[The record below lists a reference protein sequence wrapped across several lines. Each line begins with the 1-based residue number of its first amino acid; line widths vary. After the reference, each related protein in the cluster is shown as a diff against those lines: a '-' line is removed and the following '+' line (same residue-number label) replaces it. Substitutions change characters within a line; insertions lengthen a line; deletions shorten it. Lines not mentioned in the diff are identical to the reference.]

1 MIMFN
6 YREQLSIIEKI
17 RMSEGDHKTID
28 CPFCG
33 GRNKFTIDKFDGVLV
48 WNCFRASCT
57 AKGSHRGKR
66 DATAIRNYLND
77 TPTQRHRRRLNSLPD
92 LTTQARKHGPAME
105 YLQSVN
111 SLEAYEQG
119 LIKVRYS
126 PKDNRVLF
134 FTNDGTG
141 AVGRALDK
149 RLPKWWNYGDT
160 SCGIIV
166 GSGDHIVLVEDV
178 ASACSVSRLAGL
190 AGFALLGTNLTKGI
204 RYRLNTYKK
213 VTLVLDSDASSKA
226 IMLANKFSQLN
237 HVRLTNKDVKWLS
250 VEEIEQILT

>member
-1 MIMFN
+1 MFN

-77 TPTQRHRRRLNSLPD
+77 TPTQRHRRRLNRLPD

-178 ASACSVSRLAGL
+178 ASACSVSRLEGA

-213 VTLVLDSDASSKA
+213 VTLVLDSDASAKA
-226 IMLANKFSQLN
+226 LLLASKFSQLN
-237 HVRLTNKDVKWLS
+237 HVRLTHKDVKWLD
-250 VEEIEQILT
+250 VEEIEKILT

>member
-1 MIMFN
+1 MFN
-6 YREQLSIIEKI
+6 YREQLGIIEKI

-57 AKGSHRGKR
+57 AKGSYRGKR
-66 DATAIRNYLND
+66 DTTALKNYLND
-77 TPTQRHRRRLNSLPD
+77 TPTQRHKRRLNRLPD

-126 PKDNRVLF
+126 PKENRVLF

-160 SCGIIV
+160 SIGVSV
-166 GSGDHIVLVEDV
+166 GSGDHAVLVEDV
-178 ASACSVSRLAGL
+178 ASACSVSRISGVV
-190 AGFALLGTNLTKGI
+190 GFALLGTNLTAQI
-204 RYRLNTYKK
+204 RKHLVKYKK
-213 VTLVLDSDASSKA
+213 ITLVLDNDASSKA
-226 IMLANKFSQLN
+226 VYLSKKHGEITNL
-237 HVRLTNKDVKWLS
+237 RLTTEDLKCMSLR
-250 VEEIEQILT
+250 EIQQVID

>member
-1 MIMFN
+1 MFN

-57 AKGSHRGKR
+57 AKGSYRGKR
-66 DATAIRNYLND
+66 DHTALKNYLSG
-77 TPTQRHRRRLNSLPD
+77 TPTERHRRKLNALPA
-92 LTTQARKHGPAME
+92 LTTSARKHLPAVD
-105 YLQSVN
+105 YLKSVN
-111 SLEAYEQG
+111 SYEAYEEG

-126 PKDNRVLF
+126 PKENRVLF
-134 FTNDGTG
+134 YTPDGTG
-141 AVGRALDK
+141 AVGRALDE

-160 SCGIIV
+160 SCGIPV
-166 GSGDHIVLVEDV
+166 GSATSVVLVEDV
-178 ASACSVSRLAGL
+178 ASACAVSRLKDVTGY
-190 AGFALLGTNLTKGI
+190 ALLGTNLTKCI
-204 RYRLNTYKK
+204 KRAINNSKD

-226 IMLANKFSQLN
+226 LKLLSRNSVIDK
-237 HVRLTNKDVKWLS
+237 VRFTTVDLKLMSEDRIRTVLKGG
-250 VEEIEQILT
+250 